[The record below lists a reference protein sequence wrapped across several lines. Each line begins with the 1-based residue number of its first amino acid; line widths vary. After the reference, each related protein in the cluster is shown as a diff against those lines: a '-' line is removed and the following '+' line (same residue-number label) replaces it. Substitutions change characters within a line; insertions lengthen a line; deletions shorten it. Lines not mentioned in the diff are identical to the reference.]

1 MSVVVVNLKI
11 ITDNSQHVAII
22 GCMYTLYTLSLS
34 VPCSCAVDPTS
45 VDAIA
50 FYSWRNLFDTQRAI
64 LTPAPSSVIS
74 DIVVYYRGRHWQS
87 VSIACYSTVRNGL
100 EWTMGRRCLR
110 LRKFLHYCSRD
121 FYIYECEV

>member
-1 MSVVVVNLKI
+1 MSVVVNLKI

-50 FYSWRNLFDTQRAI
+50 FTVGGIYSIHNVRYLLPRRPP
-64 LTPAPSSVIS
+64 LSVILLCI
-74 DIVVYYRGRHWQS
+74 IVGGIGRVCLSHVTVPCGMDSSGQWGEG
-87 VSIACYSTVRNGL
+87 VSG
-100 EWTMGRRCLR
+100 
-110 LRKFLHYCSRD
+110 
-121 FYIYECEV
+121 